1 MRKAPNR
8 RGHRDSID
16 IVADILRASLGGAK
30 KTQLM
35 YHCNLSFRQLE
46 SYLNLLLEK
55 DLLRCRTVE
64 RSRSSI
70 IFEITEKGQE
80 FLRSYKI
87 LKSLIST

>member
-1 MRKAPNR
+1 MRKASNR

-55 DLLRCRTVE
+55 DLLRRRIVE
-64 RSRSSI
+64 SRSSI
-70 IFEITEKGQE
+70 VFEITEKGQE